1 MTHQLIGKK
10 KVILYLFIFLFLS
23 TIINTKIIS
32 YKKQLG
38 KLKEIEVRGLSKN
51 LNLNIKKDLEFLIN
65 QNIYKLDYKIIK
77 KILDKNNYIDN
88 YSVLKNYP
96 SKIVIDLKQTKFL
109 AIAFKNNQKY
119 IIGSNGKLIDYKIIN
134 YNKNLPNVFG
144 NFSSKDFIELSKV
157 LKRKNFRFDD
167 IKDIFFYPSGRLD
180 IKTKNNLTIKLPIKD
195 MDKAIDKFNLIIK
208 NDQLKEYN
216 IIDLRISD
224 QIILS
229 NEK

>member
-23 TIINTKIIS
+23 TIINTKITS

-88 YSVLKNYP
+88 YNVLKKYP
-96 SKIVIDLKQTKFL
+96 SKIVVDLKQTKFL
-109 AIAFKNNQKY
+109 AITFKNNQKY

-195 MDKAIDKFNLIIK
+195 MDKAIDKFNLIIN

>member
-10 KVILYLFIFLFLS
+10 KIILYLFIFLFLS

-32 YKKQLG
+32 YKDQLS

-51 LNLNIKKDLEFLIN
+51 LNLNIKKDLEFLMN

-88 YSVLKNYP
+88 YNVLKNYP

-109 AIAFKNNQKY
+109 AITFKNNQKY

-134 YNKNLPNVFG
+134 YKKNLPNVFG
-144 NFSSKDFIELSKV
+144 NFSSKDFIELSKM
-157 LKRKNFRFDD
+157 LNKKNFRFDN

-180 IKTKNNLTIKLPIKD
+180 IKTKNDLTIKLPIKD

-216 IIDLRISD
+216 IIDLRISN
-224 QIILS
+224 QVILS